1 MVKMKKEQVERIISR
16 ELPGYR
22 LRQASETIDSNR
34 RTTSAAEAT
43 TPEIGQ
49 LMRKFGL
56 GSSDESAGLRD
67 AGLTDRS
74 GGTSNGDSVDDEI
87 ALVEQTNAADPLSR
101 GNRPKAKVL
110 SANGK
115 VIGSQG

>member
-1 MVKMKKEQVERIISR
+1 MAKMKKEQVERIISR

-22 LRQASETIDSNR
+22 LRQASETIDSSR
-34 RTTSAAEAT
+34 RITSAAEAT

-56 GSSDESAGLRD
+56 SAESAGISD
-67 AGLTDRS
+67 GGS
-74 GGTSNGDSVDDEI
+74 SGTSNGDSVDDEI